1 MASTSQRIKGIT
13 IEIGGNTTKLQES
26 LKGVNKT
33 IKETQSA
40 LKDVNTLLK
49 LDPGNTE
56 LLKQKQQLLGT
67 EIQATK
73 EKLEQEKLAL
83 QQMQEAGNSSET
95 IQQQQ
100 ALEREIVSTTQ
111 YLKELEAQSK
121 QSASVLGTQMQVAGE
136 KIEGVG
142 SKIEGVGKSFMGV
155 TAAVGGLA
163 VASVKTAADFDTA
176 MSQVAA
182 TMGKPKEEIQGLT
195 ELAQRMGS
203 TTAFSASEAAEGIN
217 ILAMAGLN
225 EAEINEVLETTL
237 NLAAAG
243 AMELGQAA
251 TYVTGTVK
259 GFGDNMSNAG
269 KYADIMAKGATLAN
283 TDVSALGTALTAA
296 SANAKSY
303 GQSVDTTTVSLLRLA
318 EQNITGEQAATM
330 LNRAIKDLYAPTDAA
345 ADVLDKLNV
354 SAYNQDGTARDL
366 TVVMDELQE
375 ALSKYNDEE
384 ANALKSTLFTTNGLN
399 AFNKMTA
406 SSTEKVKEF
415 YTGLSEASA
424 GNGAAAEQ
432 AATQLDNLEG
442 QLTLLKSA
450 VEGLAISIG
459 SVLMPIIQSAVEK
472 VQGVV
477 DWLNSLDESTK
488 KVVVTIGLVAAAIGP
503 VLIVVG
509 KIISLTGKI
518 IKTIG
523 IITTATGALN
533 ISMLPVIAT
542 IAAVV
547 VAIIAIIAIIKN
559 WGAITDWLKTK
570 WSTVS
575 STLAPVVDGI
585 KTKVTE
591 TWTSIKD
598 TTTETWEGIK
608 EAVNNAWEGIKNN
621 ETIQSLVQIITDTFS
636 AVVENVRG
644 IFDGFVQI
652 FEGVWEV
659 IKNIF
664 LGAILIITDL
674 VTLNFSA
681 LSTDAQGILTNLQ
694 NALSGIWEGIKTV
707 FSNQIMLIV
716 NLVKG
721 YFSALGTTVEGIF
734 TSLKDKL
741 SETWDNIT
749 QTVSDLWDNISET
762 AGDIKDAIVNTVD
775 EAVQHLKDLP
785 SEAVQ
790 WGKDLIQ
797 GFIDGI
803 KSMMG
808 ALKDAVVG
816 VANTIRGFLHFS
828 VPDVGPLADADT
840 YMPDMIDMFAKTL
853 NASVG
858 KLQPSLNNMAG
869 MISASAQQGISAGS
883 VTQSAVIDLDGIY
896 EAVRKGASDA
906 VISFSIGDRE
916 FSRQLKGMGVAFS

>member
-1 MASTSQRIKGIT
+1 MANTSQRVKGIT

-83 QQMQEAGNSSET
+83 QQLKEAGNSSET

-111 YLKELEAQSK
+111 YLKELETQSK
-121 QSASVLGTQMQVAGE
+121 QSASVLGSQMQAAGE
-136 KIEGVG
+136 KIGAVG
-142 SKIEGVGKSFMGV
+142 NKIESVGKEFMGV
-155 TAAVGGLA
+155 TVAVGGLA

-195 ELAQRMGS
+195 ELAKTMGS

-225 EAEINEVLETTL
+225 ESEINQVLETTL

-243 AMELGQAA
+243 AMDLGQAA
-251 TYVTGTVK
+251 TYVTGTIK
-259 GFGDNMSNAG
+259 GFGDNMSNAS

-283 TDVSALGTALTAA
+283 TDVTALGTALTAA
-296 SANAKSY
+296 SANANAY

-330 LNRAIKDLYAPTDAA
+330 LNRAITDLYAPTDAA
-345 ADVLDKLNV
+345 AEVLDKLNV

-366 TVVMDELQE
+366 TVVMDELQQ
-375 ALSKYNDEE
+375 ALSGYNEEE

-450 VEGLAISIG
+450 LEGLAISIG
-459 SVLMPIIQSAVEK
+459 EVLMPIIQAAVDK
-472 VQGVV
+472 VQTVV
-477 DWLNSLDESTK
+477 DWLNSLDERTK
-488 KVVVTIGLVAAAIGP
+488 NIIVTIALVVAAIGP
-503 VLIVVG
+503 VITIIGNV
-509 KIISLTGKI
+509 ISLVGAVT
-518 IKTIG
+518 TAIG
-523 IITTATGALN
+523 IVTTAITALN
-533 ISMLPVIAT
+533 VSMLPIIAV

-547 VAIIAIIAIIKN
+547 VAIVAIIAIIKN
-559 WGAITDWLKTK
+559 WGAITDW
-570 WSTVS
+570 
-575 STLAPVVDGI
+575 
-585 KTKVTE
+585 
-591 TWTSIKD
+591 
-598 TTTETWEGIK
+598 IK
-608 EAVNNAWEGIKNN
+608 EKWTAFKDAIK
-621 ETIQSLVQIITDTFS
+621 
-636 AVVENVRG
+636 
-644 IFDGFVQI
+644 
-652 FEGVWEV
+652 
-659 IKNIF
+659 
-664 LGAILIITDL
+664 
-674 VTLNFSA
+674 
-681 LSTDAQGILTNLQ
+681 
-694 NALSGIWEGIKTV
+694 
-707 FSNQIMLIV
+707 
-716 NLVKG
+716 
-721 YFSALGTTVEGIF
+721 TTVENIKTNIEETVTGI
-734 TSLKDKL
+734 
-741 SETWDNIT
+741 WDNIK
-749 QTVSDLWDNISET
+749 ET
-762 AGDIKDAIVNTVD
+762 ASGIKDAIVDTVD
-775 EAVQHLKDLP
+775 SAVEHLKNLP
-785 SEAVQ
+785 SEALQ

-803 KSMMG
+803 KAKMA
-808 ALKDAVVG
+808 ALKEAVVG
-816 VANTIRGFLHFS
+816 VANMIRGFLHFS
-828 VPDVGPLADADT
+828 VPDVGPLSDADT
-840 YMPDMIDMFAKTL
+840 YMPDMIKLFSDTL
-853 NASVG
+853 NSSVG
-858 KLQPSLNNMAG
+858 NLKPSLNNMAN
-869 MISASAQQGISAGS
+869 MISASAQQNIGANSVNSA
-883 VTQSAVIDLDGIY
+883 TALNLDGIY
-896 EAVRKGASDA
+896 EAVRQGASDA

-916 FSRQLKGMGVAFS
+916 FSRQLKGMGVSFS